1 MSESPVLPA
10 SPPHFIRSLAAVI
23 VGSLF
28 LRAAAGAMGELIQF
42 YFNAIHAASLDPSQP
57 LRAIAGAGNVYPIS
71 YTLGGI
77 IIGSFF
83 VAELLGAPVLG
94 AWSDR
99 VGRKW
104 FIILGPLFGAVAVLI
119 TSVTTVIWLLV
130 FTRLLEGLSTASNA
144 PATLGY
150 IAEATSASP
159 KLRTRIAGL
168 FEVGTIGGIAIG
180 FSLGGW
186 LWRRFGTAAWIAG
199 IPFTSPAF
207 AVDSLIYLA
216 SLVVLWIGFH
226 RVKQIRRA
234 SAVSSTSSNGTL
246 KRYWAIF
253 RSPRVAGFAPAWI
266 AINAVLGI
274 WINLSARILTD
285 KNGFPHQVLVGH
297 FDSFSAGN
305 VIALYALFFILG
317 ILAWSIF
324 FPTLKK
330 TTTMLIGSA
339 GLIVSCLLIFGINHQ
354 PALSAPWVL
363 PLSIMLVISIMV
375 QSGFT
380 PAALAHLQDIT
391 ETHDTDRG
399 AIMGLYSVFLG
410 VGQFLG
416 ASVGGLFVDWRGADG
431 MALIT
436 GLLGVFAAWLVIRA
450 RLSESAPQ
458 IPLKPPIPS

>member
-1 MSESPVLPA
+1 
-10 SPPHFIRSLAAVI
+10 
-23 VGSLF
+23 
-28 LRAAAGAMGELIQF
+28 
-42 YFNAIHAASLDPSQP
+42 
-57 LRAIAGAGNVYPIS
+57 
-71 YTLGGI
+71 
-77 IIGSFF
+77 
-83 VAELLGAPVLG
+83 
-94 AWSDR
+94 
-99 VGRKW
+99 
-104 FIILGPLFGAVAVLI
+104 
-119 TSVTTVIWLLV
+119 VIWLLV

-150 IAEATSASP
+150 IAEATSNSP

-186 LWRRFGTAAWIAG
+186 LWRTFGTAAWIAG

-207 AVDSLIYLA
+207 AVDSLVYLA

-226 RVKQIRRA
+226 RVKEIRR
-234 SAVSSTSSNGTL
+234 SSIVPPKSLGETL

-305 VIALYALFFILG
+305 VIALYAVFFILG

-363 PLSIMLVISIMV
+363 PLSILLVISIMV

-380 PAALAHLQDIT
+380 PAALAHLEDIT

-416 ASVGGLFVDWRGADG
+416 ASLGGLFVDWRGADG

-458 IPLKPPIPS
+458 IPLKPPSPS

>member
-1 MSESPVLPA
+1 MSESHVRPGT
-10 SPPHFIRSLAAVI
+10 PPHLVRSLAAVI
-23 VGSLF
+23 IGSLF
-28 LRAAAGAMGELIQF
+28 LRAAAGAMGENIQF
-42 YFNAIHAASLDPSQP
+42 YFNAIHAASLDPSHP

-71 YTLGGI
+71 YTLGGM

-83 VAELLGAPVLG
+83 VAELLGALVLG

-99 VGRKW
+99 FGRKW
-104 FIILGPLFGAVAVLI
+104 FIILGPIFGAVAVLI
-119 TSVTTVIWLLV
+119 TSVTTAVWLLV
-130 FTRLLEGLSTASNA
+130 LTRLLEGLSTASNA

-150 IAEATSASP
+150 IAEATSDSP
-159 KLRTRIAGL
+159 KLRARVAGF
-168 FEVGTIGGIAIG
+168 FEIGTIGGIAIG

-186 LWRRFGTAAWIAG
+186 LWRTFGTAARVVG

-207 AVDSLIYLA
+207 AVN
-216 SLVVLWIGFH
+216 SLVYLGSLVILWLGFRH
-226 RVKQIRRA
+226 VKQIRRD
-234 SAVSSTSSNGTL
+234 SSVPSISPGETIR
-246 KRYWAIF
+246 RYWNIL

-285 KNGFPHQVLVGH
+285 KSGFPHQILVGQ
-297 FDSFSAGN
+297 FDSFTAGN
-305 VIALYALFFILG
+305 VRALYAVFFILG
-317 ILAWSIF
+317 ILGWSIF

-339 GLIVSCLLIFGINHQ
+339 GLILSCLLIFGINHQ

-363 PLSIMLVISIMV
+363 PLSILLVMSIMV

-380 PAALAHLQDIT
+380 PAALAHLADIT
-391 ETHDTDRG
+391 ESHDTDRG

-410 VGQFLG
+410 LGQFLG
-416 ASVGGLFVDWRGADG
+416 AFVGGIFVDWRGADG
-431 MALIT
+431 MVLIT

-450 RLSESAPQ
+450 RITDSAAAESN
-458 IPLKPPIPS
+458 L

>member
-1 MSESPVLPA
+1 
-10 SPPHFIRSLAAVI
+10 
-23 VGSLF
+23 
-28 LRAAAGAMGELIQF
+28 
-42 YFNAIHAASLDPSQP
+42 
-57 LRAIAGAGNVYPIS
+57 
-71 YTLGGI
+71 
-77 IIGSFF
+77 
-83 VAELLGAPVLG
+83 
-94 AWSDR
+94 
-99 VGRKW
+99 
-104 FIILGPLFGAVAVLI
+104 
-119 TSVTTVIWLLV
+119 
-130 FTRLLEGLSTASNA
+130 
-144 PATLGY
+144 
-150 IAEATSASP
+150 
-159 KLRTRIAGL
+159 
-168 FEVGTIGGIAIG
+168 
-180 FSLGGW
+180 
-186 LWRRFGTAAWIAG
+186 
-199 IPFTSPAF
+199 
-207 AVDSLIYLA
+207 
-216 SLVVLWIGFH
+216 
-226 RVKQIRRA
+226 
-234 SAVSSTSSNGTL
+234 
-246 KRYWAIF
+246 
-253 RSPRVAGFAPAWI
+253 VAGFAPAWI